1 MKTISNKKAA
11 SWTIA
16 TIVTPLAASMTVA
29 NIYIVFWY
37 MKTGHQGR
45 PPTEIIQRAIF
56 STGFLGLWFT
66 VGLWWFIRRKNDSF
80 TELFATRTDLPLKDI
95 FIGFLLGVF
104 WVIIY
109 GIIGWPSFSD
119 MFVLDLA
126 KLKSVPT
133 SLSAGFC
140 EEFLFRGFV
149 ILLISRAGA
158 SQKWQI
164 IWSSLAFGMGHIFWG
179 PVGMLFTVAFGATF
193 AVATLRRGNVW
204 PVVIAHSVLNLCVEP
219 ALLQKVNNINPKRYM

>member
-1 MKTISNKKAA
+1 
-11 SWTIA
+11 
-16 TIVTPLAASMTVA
+16 
-29 NIYIVFWY
+29 

-45 PPTEIIQRAIF
+45 PPTEIIQRSIF

-66 VGLWWFIRRKNDSF
+66 VGLWWLLRRKTDSF
-80 TELFATRTDLPLKDI
+80 TELFAIQTDSPLKDI
-95 FIGFLLGVF
+95 FIGLLLGGF

-109 GIIGWPSFSD
+109 GIIDWPPFSD
-119 MFVLDLA
+119 MFVFNLA

-140 EEFLFRGFV
+140 EEFLFRGFI

-204 PVVIAHSVLNLCVEP
+204 PAVIAHSVLNLCAEP
-219 ALLQKVNNINPKRYM
+219 ALLQKAMTFSSQY